1 MLSGEAA
8 PGFLASFRQRT
19 STATEAVIRGRPL
32 MNARIG
38 PPAPERLQRPP
49 ASFLFYMGVTEAV
62 RAYVTVAGIEV
73 ADTVTHN

>member
-1 MLSGEAA
+1 
-8 PGFLASFRQRT
+8 
-19 STATEAVIRGRPL
+19 